1 MCMRHRRER
10 FECERHARER
20 VCIGRPHFV
29 CARRATTIP
38 WRRAGRQDSEG
49 QEHRKPLRRARDG
62 QPNRQRRCVQHRL
75 ALPPAARQGKHLVK
89 YTAFSW
95 NLPSSC
101 SRVAGH
107 FHMWE
112 HDYLLGNSC
121 RGNSLRSRG
130 GAVAAF
136 SRLSTTRLPEAA
148 ATQRRSSCRL
158 QHIGRYPR
166 GSGARTVVARLP
178 LARLRV
184 GPGEGRL
191 AAPLLAASRAPGAPT
206 RFWRRALKV
215 PLASP
220 VGPGEVLRAHP
231 RGTTPPASPS
241 PQRQPVS
248 VRPCFDPGQDSH
260 IIQRSENHQ

>member
-1 MCMRHRRER
+1 MSGTHVSVSASAAHTSFVHVAPQRSHGDVPDGRIAKDRSTGSHCGGHVTASPI
-10 FECERHARER
+10 AREDASS
-20 VCIGRPHFV
+20 IGSRSRLPH
-29 CARRATTIP
+29 
-38 WRRAGRQDSEG
+38 
-49 QEHRKPLRRARDG
+49 
-62 QPNRQRRCVQHRL
+62 
-75 ALPPAARQGKHLVK
+75 VK
-89 YTAFSW
+89 ENTSSNTPRAFSW